1 MVASFA
7 APQTPL
13 DGLDAALRDRGFAV
27 LSAANVA
34 ALSRV
39 PLADLQA
46 LTPSWDDLR
55 PDEYL
60 KDGGRYRK
68 RRHACFVAEADG
80 LHQVPHRMHWQSV
93 DYNALH
99 GGMERW
105 FEPIEPAVATQSA
118 WSNLLLGLARVCSAR
133 MPVPRAYEFVDGS
146 AYLPHVAR
154 VRKARGAE
162 VPESFYTDPLMYQG
176 VSAGFYGPRDPV
188 KVVSED
194 YGIDLEA
201 EIVIVT
207 DDVPMAVTPE
217 QAAGHIQLVG
227 LINDVSL
234 RNLIPGELA
243 KGFGFLQSKPRSAL
257 SPVFVTPDELGAHW
271 QGNKLHL
278 PLLTHINGKWFGAP
292 EAGVDMQF
300 DFAQL
305 LAHAAKTR
313 PLSAGTIVGSGTVAN
328 EDTSLGASCFAEQR
342 TVETLRDG
350 KPTTPF
356 MAFGD
361 TVRIEVLDRD
371 GISIFGAIEQRI
383 ECQPAP

>member
-1 MVASFA
+1 MKLGSLKEGGRDGTLIVVSRDLSKAVRATGIAPTLQRALEDWDNVAPRLNALSESLQAGDADGVFELDMQSLA
-7 APQTPL
+7 APL
-13 DGLDAALRDRGFAV
+13 
-27 LSAANVA
+27 
-34 ALSRV
+34 
-39 PLADLQA
+39 
-46 LTPSWDDLR
+46 
-55 PDEYL
+55 
-60 KDGGRYRK
+60 
-68 RRHACFVAEADG
+68 
-80 LHQVPHRMHWQSV
+80 
-93 DYNALH
+93 
-99 GGMERW
+99 
-105 FEPIEPAVATQSA
+105 
-118 WSNLLLGLARVCSAR
+118 
-133 MPVPRAYEFVDGS
+133 PRAYEFVDGS

-162 VPESFYTDPLMYQG
+162 VPESFYVDPLMYQG
-176 VSAGFYGPRDPV
+176 VSAGFHGPRDAV

-207 DDVPMAVTPE
+207 DDVPMAATPA
-217 QAAGHIQLVG
+217 QAASHIQLVG

-257 SPVFVTPDELGAHW
+257 SPVFVTPDELGEHW
-271 QGNKLHL
+271 RGNKLHL

-305 LAHAAKTR
+305 VAHAAKTR

-350 KPTTPF
+350 KPSTPF
-356 MAFGD
+356 MSFGD
-361 TVRIEVLDRD
+361 LVRIEVLDAD
-371 GISIFGAIEQRI
+371 GNSLFGAIEQRI
-383 ECQPAP
+383 ERQAIP